1 MFRKILI
8 GTDLSPA
15 SDCLMRCVGE
25 FKALGLEHVV
35 LAHIIHVANAPGL
48 EDRMKSEDVPEVQR
62 QADLLRAEGLDVTTE
77 VHLGIPARELNMLAQ
92 QYSVDAIVIG
102 SRGHG
107 LWRSLLGSVSF
118 KMLQIADRQV
128 FLAPVRVTGEGDS
141 CQLSV
146 CFNSFQNILVPVDFS
161 TNSDRII
168 DYLETML
175 KKYKASLTLLH
186 VIDSKYVETRLSGQ
200 EAEAYRKQV
209 DSQLNELKQRLEKAG
224 GQVETELAEGTPWE
238 EIVNRTR
245 SDRFSMVVMGSH
257 GRGFFQEAL
266 LGSVANE
273 VSRQTELPVLFL
285 PCRIS

>member
-1 MFRKILI
+1 MFKKILI
-8 GTDLSPA
+8 GTDFSPA

-35 LAHIIHVANAPGL
+35 LAHIIYVANAPGL
-48 EDRMKSEDVPEVQR
+48 EDRMKSEDVPEIQR
-62 QADLLRAEGLDVTTE
+62 QAKLLRAEGLDVTTD

-92 QYSVDAIVIG
+92 QHDVDAIVIG

-118 KMLQIADRQV
+118 KMLQIADRPV

-161 TNSDRII
+161 ANSDQII
-168 DYLETML
+168 DYLEKL
-175 KKYKASLTLLH
+175 LQKYEASLTLLH
-186 VIDSKYVETRLSGQ
+186 VIDDKFVETNLSGQ
-200 EAEAYRKQV
+200 EAEDYGKRV
-209 DSQLNELKQRLEKAG
+209 DSQLNVLKQRLEKAG
-224 GQVETELAEGTPWE
+224 GQVETEQAEGAPWE

-245 SDRFSMVVMGSH
+245 SDRFSLVVMGSH

-285 PCRIS
+285 PLLR

>member
-1 MFRKILI
+1 MFKKILI
-8 GTDLSPA
+8 GTDFSLA
-15 SDCLMRCVGE
+15 SDCLIRCVGE
-25 FKALGLEHVV
+25 FKGLGLERVI
-35 LAHIIHVANAPGL
+35 LAHIIYVANAPGL
-48 EDRMKSEDVPEVQR
+48 EDRMKSEDVPEIQR
-62 QADLLRAEGLDVTTE
+62 QKQLLEAQGFEVTTE
-77 VHLGIPARELNMLAQ
+77 IHLGIPARELKALAER
-92 QYSVDAIVIG
+92 YEVDAIVMG

-107 LWRSLLGSVSF
+107 FWRSLLGSVSF
-118 KMLQIADRQV
+118 KMLQISDRPV
-128 FLAPVRVTGEGDS
+128 FLAPVRVVGEGES

-175 KKYKASLTLLH
+175 EKYKASLTLLH
-186 VIDSKYVETRLSGQ
+186 VIDNKYVETSLSGQ
-200 EAEAYRKQV
+200 EAEHYRKQV
-209 DSQLNELKQRLEKAG
+209 DNQLKELKQRLEKAG

-238 EIVNRTR
+238 KIVNRTR
-245 SDRFSMVVMGSH
+245 SDRFSLVVMGRH

-285 PCRIS
+285 PLFK